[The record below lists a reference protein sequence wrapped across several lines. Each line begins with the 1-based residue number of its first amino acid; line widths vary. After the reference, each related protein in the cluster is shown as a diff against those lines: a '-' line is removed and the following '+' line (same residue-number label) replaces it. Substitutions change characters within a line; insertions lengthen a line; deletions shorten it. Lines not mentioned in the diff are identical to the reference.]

1 MDKLANMEA
10 FAAVAETESFAEAAR
25 RLNIANS
32 VVSKRVKDLED
43 FLGTQLLVR
52 TTRKV
57 SLTEG
62 GYDYLDYVRKFL
74 DELAEVE
81 GRIRYNTEVP
91 RGTIRIAAPLTYG
104 LKFLGP
110 ALSSYMEKYPEVT
123 IKTYLSDKRISLID
137 EGYDLTIRSGP
148 LEDSSLMARKLE
160 NCRLVIAAAPQ
171 YWTKHGKPQ
180 HPDDLRD
187 HNCMTYLNT
196 MDGRSWPFMMDG
208 RQVWLP
214 VEGSFSS
221 DSGNLL
227 EEMAI
232 AGLGIIMLPTFIVGD
247 ALEFGKLET
256 ALENFEMNN
265 FNMYA
270 VYQNTR
276 HLSIKIRTLIDH
288 LVGFFAAKAT

>member
-160 NCRLVIAAAPQ
+160 NCRLVIAAAPE
-171 YWTKHGKPQ
+171 YWTKHSKPQ

-214 VEGSFSS
+214 VKGSFSS

-247 ALEFGKLET
+247 ALESGKLET

-288 LVGFFAAKAT
+288 LVGFFAAKTT